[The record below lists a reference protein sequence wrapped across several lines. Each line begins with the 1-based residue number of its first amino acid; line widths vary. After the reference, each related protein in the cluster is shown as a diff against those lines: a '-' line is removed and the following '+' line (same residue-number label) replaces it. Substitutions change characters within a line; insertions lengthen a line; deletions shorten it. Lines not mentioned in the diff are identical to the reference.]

1 MHISVDRTVQCG
13 TKVLILLYLNEE
25 EKYHGVIPN
34 DQDGVRDHIRMILQQ
49 RDQKQKQKQK
59 QVINIQQLSGSE
71 RIILPV
77 EGGFTV
83 RWNVR

>member
-1 MHISVDRTVQCG
+1 MHVSGVQCG
-13 TKVLILLYLNEE
+13 IKVLILLYLNEE

-34 DQDGVRDHIRMILQQ
+34 DQDGVVDHIRMIVQQ
-49 RDQKQKQKQK
+49 QKQKQK
-59 QVINIQQLSGSE
+59 QVLNIQQLSGSE

-83 RWNVR
+83 RWNIR